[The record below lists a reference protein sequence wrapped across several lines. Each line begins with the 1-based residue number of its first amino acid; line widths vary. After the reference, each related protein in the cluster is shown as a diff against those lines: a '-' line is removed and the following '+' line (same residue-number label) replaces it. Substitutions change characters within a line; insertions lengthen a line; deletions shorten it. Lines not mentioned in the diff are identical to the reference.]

1 MYRIYLLNK
10 NKLNELIKNKFID
23 IENINIKDNNINK
36 RISNELFNNNEVN
49 VIFIP
54 KEVYETFNKE
64 TKEIINNNKMSEDT
78 NVHEFMSKNIIFIIV
93 NKTEDMNELYGYIE
107 RYDDM
112 FDSKHLVGIVLYIK
126 DK

>member
-23 IENINIKDNNINK
+23 IEDINIKDDGINK
-36 RISNELFNNNEVN
+36 KISKELFNNNEVN
-49 VIFIP
+49 VIFMP

-64 TKEIINNNKMSEDT
+64 TKEIINNNKMSKDSDA
-78 NVHEFMSKNIIFIIV
+78 HEFMNKNIIFIIV
-93 NKTEDMNELYGYIE
+93 NKTKDMKELYGYIE

-112 FDSKHLVGIVLYIK
+112 FNSRHLVGIALYEK